1 MKRSI
6 SLPRLKDISV
16 RKKVYFV
23 VGTMAVLI
31 VIELFALWFSIHTLS
46 SVRAFVGGEGLWSK
60 SQKDAFY
67 HLKKYYRDH
76 KEEDYQLFHKFM
88 SVPLG
93 DHKALVGLSQQ
104 PPDMEAARQG
114 FLQGRIHEDDI
125 NGMIDLITRF
135 HEVSYINRALSV
147 WGEADSM
154 ISKLIPIAEQIH
166 KEIQLGVPS
175 QEKLDRIVSV
185 MDPVNAHLTVL
196 EDNFSFTLGEG
207 SRWLENLVLKLLLVI
222 ALTVEITG
230 LLLSI
235 SVSRSITRGLNEIN
249 KAADKITKG
258 DLSVRAT
265 VFSQDEIGQIAIA
278 INRMTEQLINS
289 NRELS
294 QFAYIASH
302 DLQEPLRMV
311 SSFLTRLEQQ
321 YNDQLDDKGR
331 QYIHFATDG
340 AKRMRTMILDLLQY
354 SSVGNTQYEFELMDM
369 NALMKEFVRLNHA
382 SIDEKNASVTWGDL
396 PVIKAARAPLL
407 QVFQNLIA
415 NGIKYQKPGSRP
427 EIDIQASE
435 TDTHWQFSV
444 SDNGIG
450 VEPQFFEK
458 IFVVFQ
464 RLHNKNEYSGTGIGL
479 AICKKI
485 IESHQGQIWIESTV
499 GEGSTFYFTI
509 HK

>member
-1 MKRSI
+1 
-6 SLPRLKDISV
+6 
-16 RKKVYFV
+16 
-23 VGTMAVLI
+23 
-31 VIELFALWFSIHTLS
+31 
-46 SVRAFVGGEGLWSK
+46 
-60 SQKDAFY
+60 
-67 HLKKYYRDH
+67 
-76 KEEDYQLFHKFM
+76 
-88 SVPLG
+88 
-93 DHKALVGLSQQ
+93 
-104 PPDMEAARQG
+104 
-114 FLQGRIHEDDI
+114 
-125 NGMIDLITRF
+125 
-135 HEVSYINRALSV
+135 
-147 WGEADSM
+147 
-154 ISKLIPIAEQIH
+154 
-166 KEIQLGVPS
+166 
-175 QEKLDRIVSV
+175 
-185 MDPVNAHLTVL
+185 
-196 EDNFSFTLGEG
+196 
-207 SRWLENLVLKLLLVI
+207 
-222 ALTVEITG
+222 LTVEVTG

-265 VFSQDEIGQIAIA
+265 VFSKDEIGQIAIA

-289 NRELS
+289 NKELS

-354 SSVGNTQYEFELMDM
+354 SSVGNMNYAFEEIDM
-369 NALMKEFVRLNHA
+369 NTFMQDFMRLNKE
-382 SIDEKNASVTWGDL
+382 SIEEKNALITWGDL
-396 PVIKAARAPLL
+396 PTIKATRTPLF
-407 QVFQNLIA
+407 QVFQNLIS

-435 TDTHWQFSV
+435 TPTHWQFSI

-450 VEPQFFEK
+450 VEKQFYDK

-485 IESHQGQIWIESTV
+485 IESHQGQIWVESVV
-499 GEGSTFYFTI
+499 GQGSTFYFTI